1 MSYYM
6 VTLYRFMVR
15 RSEAVTC
22 TDKFDP
28 VSGFDVADMRMC
40 ILIKKGSL
48 IYRDCSFLKGRMEQ
62 FSQGDLQY

>member
-6 VTLYRFMVR
+6 VTFYRFMV

-22 TDKFDP
+22 ADKFDP

-40 ILIKKGSL
+40 ILIKRQSYL
-48 IYRDCSFLKGRMEQ
+48 
-62 FSQGDLQY
+62 QGLFIS

>member
-22 TDKFDP
+22 ADKFDP

-40 ILIKKGSL
+40 ILIKKRQSYL
-48 IYRDCSFLKGRMEQ
+48 
-62 FSQGDLQY
+62 QGLFIS

>member
-15 RSEAVTC
+15 RSEAVTS

-40 ILIKKGSL
+40 ILIKRQSYL
-48 IYRDCSFLKGRMEQ
+48 
-62 FSQGDLQY
+62 QGLFIS